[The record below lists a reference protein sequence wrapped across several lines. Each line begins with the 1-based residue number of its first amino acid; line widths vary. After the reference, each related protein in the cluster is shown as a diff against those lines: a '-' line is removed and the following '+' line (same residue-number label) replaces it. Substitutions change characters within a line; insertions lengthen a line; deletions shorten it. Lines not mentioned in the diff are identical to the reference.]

1 MPTLGYWKIRGLAA
15 PIRLL
20 LTYAG
25 EEFEDVQY
33 ESGDGPE
40 FSRAAW
46 LDVKPSFA
54 DTFSFPN
61 LPYYIDGDVKITQSN
76 AILRTIARKH
86 NLDGESVQEKAEV
99 DMMLDQAMD
108 LRNGVVRLC
117 YNPDYE
123 KLKDDY
129 FKNIQGSLQLFEK
142 RLNGRNWFGGNKV
155 TVADFPM
162 YELLDQ
168 HIRMKSDSL
177 DPYPRLRDFLVRF
190 AQLPKVKEYLAKDS
204 VKNLL
209 INGKMAAFK

>member
-33 ESGDGPE
+33 EVTDGPE

-46 LDVKPSFA
+46 NDVKPSMS
-54 DTFSFPN
+54 DSLSFPN

-108 LRNGVVRLC
+108 LRNGVE
-117 YNPDYE
+117 N
-123 KLKDDY
+123 LKADY
-129 FKNIQGSLQLFEK
+129 FKNVQGILKDFEK
-142 RLNGRNWFGGNKV
+142 RLDGRKWFGGNKV

-168 HIRMKSDSL
+168 HIRMQADSL
-177 DPYPRLRDFLVRF
+177 DSYPRIKDFMARF
-190 AQLPKVKEYLAKDS
+190 SQLPKVKDYLAKDS
-204 VKNLL
+204 VKKLP
-209 INGKMAAFK
+209 INNKSATFK

>member
-1 MPTLGYWKIRGLAA
+1 MDSLIRFQC
-15 PIRLL
+15 R
-20 LTYAG
+20 
-25 EEFEDVQY
+25 
-33 ESGDGPE
+33 PE

-46 LDVKPSFA
+46 FDVKPSFT
-54 DTFSFPN
+54 DVLSFPN

-123 KLKDDY
+123 NLKGDY
-129 FKNIQGSLQLFEK
+129 FKNLKGSLELFEK
-142 RLNGRNWFGGNKV
+142 RLDGRNWFGGNKV

-177 DPYPRLRDFLVRF
+177 DSYSRLKDFLVRF
-190 AQLPKVKEYLAKDS
+190 AQLPKVKEYLATDN
-204 VKNLL
+204 VKNLP
-209 INGKMAAFK
+209 INNKMAGFK